1 MPYLRN
7 VGNNPTL
14 TREDIIAFSRRE
26 AFNQSINHKIKLQNF
41 INMLLEYETETSRSR
56 ILLLELIVAFRL
68 FIEPDVSQE
77 LATGHVTG

>member
-1 MPYLRN
+1 
-7 VGNNPTL
+7 
-14 TREDIIAFSRRE
+14 
-26 AFNQSINHKIKLQNF
+26 
-41 INMLLEYETETSRSR
+41 MLLEYETETSRSR